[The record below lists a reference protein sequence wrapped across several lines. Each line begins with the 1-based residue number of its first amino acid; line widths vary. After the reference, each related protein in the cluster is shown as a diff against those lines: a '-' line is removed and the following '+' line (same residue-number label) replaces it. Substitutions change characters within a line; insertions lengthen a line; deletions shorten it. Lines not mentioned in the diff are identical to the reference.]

1 MIRIQQLKLP
11 VSHTEE
17 ELIQK
22 IAKMLGIRPQAVLEY
37 RIRKQSVDAR
47 RKKQVSYVYTADV
60 KVQKEAAV
68 LKKAKSSQIS
78 SAGDISYEFSVSG
91 TEALAHP
98 PVVKHPLWEKMGRR
112 TEGQEIEWRSVA
124 MGDGELGVAT
134 RKSQMLGR
142 FYIRIQLIR

>member
-98 PVVKHPLWEKMGRR
+98 PVIIGSGPAGLFCGWLLARH
-112 TEGQEIEWRSVA
+112 
-124 MGDGELGVAT
+124 
-134 RKSQMLGR
+134 
-142 FYIRIQLIR
+142 